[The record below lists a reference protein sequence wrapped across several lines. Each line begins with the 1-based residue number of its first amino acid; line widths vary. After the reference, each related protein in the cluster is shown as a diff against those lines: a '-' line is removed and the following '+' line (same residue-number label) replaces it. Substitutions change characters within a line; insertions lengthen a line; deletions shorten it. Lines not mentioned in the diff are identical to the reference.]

1 MKRPIWTLIMAG
13 LLLLCSACAAKAGP
27 LTLPAAHDVTE
38 VRLEYE
44 GESVVRTGPGWI
56 EMLLEDLAAA
66 EPTRKATVQD
76 VPDKEDMA
84 SVHFV
89 LEDGSEQTVFV
100 YPEKNK
106 WYIER
111 PYEGVYETDQLLW
124 VMVTD
129 LSE

>member
-1 MKRPIWTLIMAG
+1 MKRTLWTI
-13 LLLLCSACAAKAGP
+13 LLAAMLLFSACALKAGP
-27 LTLPAAHDVTE
+27 LTLPDADDVTE
-38 VRLEYE
+38 VRLEYG
-44 GESVVRTGPGWI
+44 GESVVRAGPGWI
-56 EMLLEDLAAA
+56 GMLLEDLAAA
-66 EPTRKATVQD
+66 QPTRKATVQD

-84 SVHFV
+84 AVHFV
-89 LEDGSEQTVFV
+89 LEDGSEQTLFV
-100 YPEKNK
+100 YPEKDK

>member
-13 LLLLCSACAAKAGP
+13 LLMLCSACAAKAGP

-44 GESVVRTGPGWI
+44 GESVVRTGPGWT
-56 EMLLEDLAAA
+56 EMLLEDMAAA
-66 EPTRKATVQD
+66 EPTSKTTVQD

-106 WYIER
+106 WYIES

>member
-13 LLLLCSACAAKAGP
+13 LLLICSACAAKAGP

-56 EMLLEDLAAA
+56 GLLLEDLAAA

-89 LEDGSEQTVFV
+89 LEDGTVTLN
-100 YPEKNK
+100 PEDAGL
-106 WYIER
+106 R
-111 PYEGVYETDQLLW
+111 PRPIDEGAACNIDG
-124 VMVTD
+124 
-129 LSE
+129 SGC

>member
-27 LTLPAAHDVTE
+27 LTLPAADDVTE

-89 LEDGSEQTVFV
+89 LEDGSESTLFV
-100 YPEKNK
+100 YPEGGK

>member
-1 MKRPIWTLIMAG
+1 MKRTLWTILLAV
-13 LLLLCSACAAKAGP
+13 LLLFAACAPKAGP
-27 LTLPAAHDVTE
+27 LTLPDAGDVTE
-38 VRLEYE
+38 VRLEYKDD
-44 GESVVRTGPGWI
+44 SVVRTGPGWI
-56 EMLLEDLAAA
+56 EMLLEDMAAA
-66 EPTRKATVQD
+66 EPTRKSTVQD

-84 SVHFV
+84 AVHFV

-100 YPEKNK
+100 YPEKDK

>member
-13 LLLLCSACAAKAGP
+13 LLPLSPACAAKAGP
-27 LTLPAAHDVTE
+27 LTLPAADDVTE

-56 EMLLEDLAAA
+56 EMLLEDMAAA

-84 SVHFV
+84 AVHFV
-89 LEDGSEQTVFV
+89 LEDGSEQTLFV
-100 YPEKNK
+100 YPEKDK